1 MRTRWAIFGTL
12 IVVGIVVWLAMNP
25 PRPLLNVLKRVDPSP
40 ETGARLVERYGC
52 RRCHRIG
59 DSGGILAP
67 DLNGITR
74 RVGDPA
80 MVSLRLWLR
89 DPQAVKPG
97 TAMPNFHLSDS
108 EIEAILAYLQALDAR
123 RP

>member
-12 IVVGIVVWLAMNP
+12 IAVGIVVWLAMNP

-59 DSGGILAP
+59 DSGG
-67 DLNGITR
+67 G
-74 RVGDPA
+74 G
-80 MVSLRLWLR
+80 
-89 DPQAVKPG
+89 
-97 TAMPNFHLSDS
+97 
-108 EIEAILAYLQALDAR
+108 ALR
-123 RP
+123 RPLSAFYTTTAFPG